1 MQKLCHFL
9 TIRPTLIKVLSN
21 WKWQCI
27 LLCFGSVH
35 KHTDAHIKQDGD
47 TLAVSSQAS
56 WANKLQVIR
65 KSLLTSQAQRS
76 LITKTWNSNVTQR
89 WDNWSFCR
97 HSTWL
102 SSDGRMQTKK
112 LKYHTKLFL
121 DLKHHVKEQ
130 RQHRS
135 FFCMHNMTNTSVLQ
149 FTWQHTST
157 HNKGCLTVKVL
168 IM

>member
-27 LLCFGSVH
+27 LLCFGRVH

-65 KSLLTSQAQRS
+65 KSLLTSQAQRR

-102 SSDGRMQTKK
+102 SSDGRMQTKR

-130 RQHRS
+130 RQHRRYVL
-135 FFCMHNMTNTSVLQ
+135 SVCT
-149 FTWQHTST
+149 TWLTRQCCSLPDSTQAHTA
-157 HNKGCLTVKVL
+157 KAVWQLKY
-168 IM
+168 